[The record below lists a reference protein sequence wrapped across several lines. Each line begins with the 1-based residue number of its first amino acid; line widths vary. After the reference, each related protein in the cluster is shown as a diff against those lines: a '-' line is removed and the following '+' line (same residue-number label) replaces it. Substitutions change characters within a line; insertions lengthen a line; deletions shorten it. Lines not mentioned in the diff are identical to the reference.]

1 VRNQAPGKR
10 ISLEKL
16 FDDWSAMILKCR
28 KMEEIWNYEPDNP
41 APQMAAY
48 QDRKPLEENW
58 ISLLS

>member
-1 VRNQAPGKR
+1 
-10 ISLEKL
+10 
-16 FDDWSAMILKCR
+16 MILKCR